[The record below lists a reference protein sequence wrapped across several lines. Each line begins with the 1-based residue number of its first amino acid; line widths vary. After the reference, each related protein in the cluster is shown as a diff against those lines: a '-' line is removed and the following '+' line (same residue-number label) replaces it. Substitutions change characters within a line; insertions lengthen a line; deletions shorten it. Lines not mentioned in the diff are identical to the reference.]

1 MPRMAGSTT
10 ARSRPRRERGASPR
24 EEAPSDDSPDIVRTY
39 LRQLGDWPLLSRE
52 SEVNLARRIETA
64 EHDLLGA
71 LLRIP
76 ALEREIA
83 SARLEA
89 RAQAAA
95 SEANA
100 AEATPASPA
109 PVEGASRPA
118 APDDSGDEPGLKSP
132 GARLQALELAFRLVS
147 RRRGTGRRSNGTS
160 SAAHGDRKRA
170 QVAAATP
177 SVADARLIRCL
188 RAAGFASG
196 LGAPLVA
203 SVKAAARRLEE
214 VKGPG
219 RARIAAELG
228 CDAVTL
234 LAAERELQLA
244 ERRRTDARD
253 QLVRANLRLV
263 VAIARKYTNRGLGF
277 LDVVQ
282 EGNLGLMRAVEK
294 FDHRLGFKFSTYAVW
309 WIRQAIS
316 RAVVEKGRT
325 IRLPVHVN
333 EVLARVH
340 KASGRLTGRLARPP
354 EPEELAAELGMDV
367 GRLTELTKIS
377 TPTLSLETPVGGD
390 EESRVVDFLPDTTSA
405 TPVDAIN
412 DREMAEEATRAL
424 SRLTAREER
433 ILRLRFGIGQREE
446 RTLDQIGKL
455 FSLTRERIRQI
466 EAKALRKLRA
476 QR

>member
-1 MPRMAGSTT
+1 MA
-10 ARSRPRRERGASPR
+10 RRTSSHGV
-24 EEAPSDDSPDIVRTY
+24 EAAATDDSPDIVRTY

-52 SEVNLARRIETA
+52 SEVQLARRIEEA
-64 EHDLLGA
+64 ENDLLGA
-71 LLRIP
+71 LIRIP
-76 ALEREIA
+76 ALEQEIA
-83 SARLEA
+83 RTRDEA
-89 RAQAAA
+89 RTMVANSEAAREEAAA
-95 SEANA
+95 DRERKIESNGNGHVPGHTDDGVDPQARPSVVRLRALDA
-100 AEATPASPA
+100 ASRIVGRRRSWGRSLPAS
-109 PVEGASRPA
+109 
-118 APDDSGDEPGLKSP
+118 D
-132 GARLQALELAFRLVS
+132 
-147 RRRGTGRRSNGTS
+147 T
-160 SAAHGDRKRA
+160 
-170 QVAAATP
+170 
-177 SVADARLIRCL
+177 RLIRCL
-188 RAAGFASG
+188 RTAGFAG
-196 LGAPLVA
+196 ALGAPLVA
-203 SVKAAARRLEE
+203 SVKSAARRMQA
-214 VKGPG
+214 VPARG

-228 CDAVTL
+228 CDTTTL
-234 LAAERELQLA
+234 LAAERDLQLA
-244 ERRRTDARD
+244 ERRRSEARD

-263 VAIARKYTNRGLGF
+263 VAIARKYLNRGLGF

-340 KASGRLTGRLARPP
+340 KASGRLTSRLARPP

-367 GRLTELTKIS
+367 GRLTELSKVS

-390 EESRVVDFLPDTTSA
+390 EDSRVMDFIPDTSGSTA
-405 TPVDAIN
+405 PETIAE
-412 DREMAEEATRAL
+412 RERAEEASRAL

-446 RTLDQIGKL
+446 RTLEQIGQL

-466 EAKALRKLRA
+466 EAQALRKLRN
-476 QR
+476 QSGSSTTSGP